1 MSGGSAGLST
11 RGKVVIGGL
20 VLAAVLLVGLSVQRP
35 ELPEFPP
42 SPILADDAPAD
53 ARDPSEPRL
62 LTIDATDPE
71 RWRHVDLTRGTVVEE
86 PAPDAWDLAF
96 RRFEVRVNGGAGS
109 AAAGGVVLLEELSL
123 DSVRGVPGEGY
134 VGMTAR
140 GRDTTHTVLDGW
152 YSYSF
157 TTHVLRPEPRT
168 YAVRTAAGRH
178 AALEFV
184 SYYCPGAQPGCVT
197 LRYRFLEPSGS

>member
-1 MSGGSAGLST
+1 VALSL
-11 RGKVVIGGL
+11 R
-20 VLAAVLLVGLSVQRP
+20 RP

-42 SPILADDAPAD
+42 SPILSGKGLPDTLDLAAT
-53 ARDPSEPRL
+53 RL
-62 LTIDATDPE
+62 LTIDATDPQ
-71 RWRHVDLTRGTVVEE
+71 RWRHVDLARGTVVES
-86 PAPDAWDLAF
+86 PAPNAWDLAF

-109 AAAGGVVLLEELSL
+109 AAHGGVVRLEEVAL
-123 DSVRGVPGEGY
+123 DSVRSVPDAGYEG
-134 VGMTAR
+134 MSAN
-140 GRDTTHTVLDGW
+140 GRDTTHAVLEGW

-197 LRYRFLEPSGS
+197 LRYRFVEPTGS